1 MQQIVLIPKEHV
13 QSPIKVVMIQI
24 SACNM
29 KKKIVQIENY
39 LLQYLKF
46 ENTIK
51 ILVFL
56 NGLMR
61 NRNKLYIDP
70 LLKLEL
76 LYFG

>member
-1 MQQIVLIPKEHV
+1 MLV
-13 QSPIKVVMIQI
+13 PIEK
-24 SACNM
+24 
-29 KKKIVQIENY
+29 Y
-39 LLQYLKF
+39 LLQYLKS

-56 NGLMR
+56 NSFMR
-61 NRNKLYIDP
+61 NKNKLYIDP